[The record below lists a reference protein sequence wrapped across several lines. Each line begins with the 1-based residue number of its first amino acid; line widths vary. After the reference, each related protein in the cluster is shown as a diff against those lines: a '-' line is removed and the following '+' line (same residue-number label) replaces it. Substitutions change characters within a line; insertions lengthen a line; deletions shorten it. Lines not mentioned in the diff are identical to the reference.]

1 MNTFAIKCF
10 KTGMGVY
17 RIHRMKDTA
26 RQQFR
31 WAPHTIGV
39 TNVKPKDY
47 EPGAPV
53 EAPTPYAVWIQLTDS
68 EAPLQVGD
76 ILESESGELRI
87 YKYVGFEE
95 AQWFVPEVKPAV
107 EPSPAGAPAEAAAS
121 TTVI

>member
-1 MNTFAIKCF
+1 MSA
-10 KTGMGVY
+10 Y
-17 RIHRMKDTA
+17 RIYRMKEST

-47 EPGAPV
+47 ELTVTV
-53 EAPTPYAVWIQLTDS
+53 EAPTPYAVWTATEGLAD
-68 EAPLQVGD
+68 ALQVGD

-95 AQWFVPEVKPAV
+95 AQWVVPEMKTR
-107 EPSPAGAPAEAAAS
+107 AGGCLQLS
-121 TTVI
+121 RRLSRGCDQM